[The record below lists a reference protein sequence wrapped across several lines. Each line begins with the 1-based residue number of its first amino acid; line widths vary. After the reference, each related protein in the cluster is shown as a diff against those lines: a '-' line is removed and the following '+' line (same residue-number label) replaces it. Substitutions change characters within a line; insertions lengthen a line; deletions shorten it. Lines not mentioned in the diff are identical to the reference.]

1 MGLGPGAR
9 GCGARS
15 EAVPVALVAFDL
27 SLRCLVWAWGGG
39 TVGEWW
45 GRRVG
50 SRGLGAM
57 VGVDG
62 ISGIGSMGG
71 PRGARAR
78 AFKSRGTRRER
89 PPHPALTPSIRTHS
103 HTAGRHAP
111 GSRWRRRRS
120 PPLMFAGCCQTASGR
135 PHLRCRRRSAMRRCR
150 ARVWACGTQTCCSRG
165 SSRAGRGFLGA
176 AWLPW
181 EVVLRAPSV

>member
-9 GCGARS
+9 GCGSRS

-27 SLRCLVWAWGGG
+27 SLRCLVWAWVCGA
-39 TVGEWW
+39 VGEWW

-50 SRGLGAM
+50 SRGLEM
-57 VGVDG
+57 VGVEING
-62 ISGIGSMGG
+62 IDRGG
-71 PRGARAR
+71 GLAGDARA
-78 AFKSRGTRRER
+78 GVQITRDAPAT
-89 PPHPALTPSIRTHS
+89 PPIPHTKPSIRTHS
-103 HTAGRHAP
+103 HTADRHAP

-120 PPLMFAGCCQTASGR
+120 PPLMFAGCCQTASAR

-150 ARVWACGTQTCCSRG
+150 ARVWACGTRTCCSRG